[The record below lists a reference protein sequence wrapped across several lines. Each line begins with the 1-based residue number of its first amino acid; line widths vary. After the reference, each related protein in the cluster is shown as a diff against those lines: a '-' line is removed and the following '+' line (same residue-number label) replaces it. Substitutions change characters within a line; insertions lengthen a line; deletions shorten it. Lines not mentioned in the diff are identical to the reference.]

1 MKDCSDCT
9 FPHRPENY
17 GKVID
22 ILREEQT
29 KEPGV

>member
-17 GKVID
+17 DKVIG

-29 KEPGV
+29 KEPEV

>member
-17 GKVID
+17 DKVIG
-22 ILREEQT
+22 ILREERT
-29 KEPGV
+29 KEPEV